1 MTEDFVIEIMHKG
14 EGLGFTARLLQQ
26 GYSHKFEVMVGDIP
40 VYFEPDDAGSY
51 RVVKMPWQN
60 EKELLNI
67 DKTLLAEISGKIEAI
82 LS

>member
-1 MTEDFVIEIMHKG
+1 MAEDFIIEIIHEG
-14 EGLGFTARLLQQ
+14 ESLSFTARLLQQ
-26 GYSHKFEVMVGDIP
+26 GYSHKFEVTINDKP
-40 VYFEPDDAGSY
+40 VFFEPDDAGSY

-67 DKTLLAEISGKIEAI
+67 NKTLLAEISKKIEAI